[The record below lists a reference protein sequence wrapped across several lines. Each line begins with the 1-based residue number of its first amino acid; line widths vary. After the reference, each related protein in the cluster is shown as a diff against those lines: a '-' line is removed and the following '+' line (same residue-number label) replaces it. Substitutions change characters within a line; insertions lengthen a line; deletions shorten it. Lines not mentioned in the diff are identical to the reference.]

1 MGKGS
6 PHYSA
11 YKSLYPGERNRQ
23 KRLKSELERSLRNLS
38 TQAKISLLQP
48 ELAKAKKEVSEQV
61 TEQSLLG
68 PALGGDMD
76 SLPDDPWFSKSPE
89 EKHADVIQEEHG
101 QYEDDVWVSEDEGEE
116 EGALAFTE
124 KEFLKSDDDLG
135 FAENE
140 PKSTKPFDTTLESLS
155 YRADTEGESVLDQIA
170 REEKGRVASMA
181 DFKGE
186 EEGSG
191 WDKFKGL
198 FSSDS
203 IGRDETLEQE
213 AKDNAELGGKIG
225 AAAKLYSLLQ
235 PETQQAAPTI
245 PTARVTRGSIAFP
258 GMKLASQKPRRKY
271 FTPKGLMA

>member
-1 MGKGS
+1 MAVKRFRNIPRQWEKRVMGKGS
-6 PHYSA
+6 PHYA
-11 YKSLYPGERNRQ
+11 KYKTLYPGQGSREN
-23 KRLKSELERSLRNLS
+23 LSKSELERSIRNLS

-48 ELAKAKKEVSEQV
+48 ELAKAKKEVS
-61 TEQSLLG
+61 EQSLLG

-101 QYEDDVWVSEDEGEE
+101 QYEDGVWVSEDEGEDKLLNKLARE
-116 EGALAFTE
+116 EFAE

-140 PKSTKPFDTTLESLS
+140 KDISRFLGPQYQPSTDSRGPAWRTESDENALDILARTEPERLKAE
-155 YRADTEGESVLDQIA
+155 RAKEISL
-170 REEKGRVASMA
+170 A

-198 FSSDS
+198 F
-203 IGRDETLEQE
+203 
-213 AKDNAELGGKIG
+213 A
-225 AAAKLYSLLQ
+225 
-235 PETQQAAPTI
+235 
-245 PTARVTRGSIAFP
+245 
-258 GMKLASQKPRRKY
+258 
-271 FTPKGLMA
+271 